1 MLPSNLRFFSEIVF
15 EAGKRAPRC
24 PGILVLGLLDRHSVH
39 EMVRIKKEILERLK
53 MSVLRS
59 PQRECCGLLAGRGGV
74 IVRDFAA
81 TNALASATE
90 YEIAPKELFQYLR
103 EIREAGLDLM
113 GIYHSHPKSDNIPS
127 SRDVEQA
134 YYPDVAYFIL
144 SPRKDAPKPVRAFS
158 IQNGETVE
166 LDIEPV

>member
-1 MLPSNLRFFSEIVF
+1 VCLDV
-15 EAGKRAPRC
+15 
-24 PGILVLGLLDRHSVH
+24 PGISYLAFSSAHSVH
-39 EMVRIKKEILERLK
+39 EMVRIKKEVLERLK
-53 MSVLRS
+53 ESVLKK
-59 PQRECCGLLAGRGGV
+59 PQQECCGLLAGRGGV

-103 EIREAGLDLM
+103 EIREAELELM
-113 GIYHSHPKSDNIPS
+113 GIYHSHPNGDNKPS
-127 SRDVEQA
+127 PRDIEQA

-158 IQNGETVE
+158 IQNGKTVE
-166 LDIEPV
+166 LDIETV